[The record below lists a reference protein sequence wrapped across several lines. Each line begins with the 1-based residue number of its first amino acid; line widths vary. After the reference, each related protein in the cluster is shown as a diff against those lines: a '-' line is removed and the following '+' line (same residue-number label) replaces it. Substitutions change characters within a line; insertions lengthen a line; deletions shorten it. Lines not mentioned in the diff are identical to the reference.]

1 LIITERTEMR
11 TLPVMLQLLKGEVAT
26 DWGALMAGMVVG
38 LVPTLAVFIAGQRFF
53 VKGIQL
59 GAIKG

>member
-1 LIITERTEMR
+1 MR
-11 TLPVMLQLLKGEVAT
+11 PLPVMLQLLKGELAT
-26 DWGALMAGMVVG
+26 DWGVLMAGMVVA
-38 LVPTLAVFIAGQRFF
+38 LVPVLVVFVVGQRFF